1 MKSYKDFL
9 DDLRNFK
16 RAGTLNGDEFNLYDT
31 PAHKYFRIFF
41 HFYNG
46 DATGTDNPMYSGGLL
61 APTWEYTE
69 DWHEI
74 WKYNSAYSYLIM
86 NNELERADLL
96 KKFIELLSNIST
108 KSPWYFAN
116 LSGIAEALERKQ
128 IHEPEFKIEEQRKK
142 LSIKCLPDA
151 YDDRI
156 GTLLDLYRAIVWSW
170 QTKREIV
177 PSNLRKFDMSVYI
190 FESPIANIHKQI
202 RNTSL
207 FNQRQAVGDSYATI
221 DSKNT
226 NHYITSH
233 KYIEFH
239 NCEIDY
245 NSVKTGYPE
254 MTQEGFAQEY
264 TIDIYFD
271 DCYETRYNEFIAQ
284 SIGDMVMWDID
295 NTSSYTVDTSEQNK
309 RLSELESRSN
319 VYKSNF
325 LTELGGA
332 GARFVN
338 ETINKIK
345 LGNLYSFSLSDIKD
359 QIQLAKEGHLF
370 STIGSARTYIENDK
384 KAKLE
389 YVKQIGN
396 LFKAQ
401 STLSNL

>member
-1 MKSYKDFL
+1 
-9 DDLRNFK
+9 
-16 RAGTLNGDEFNLYDT
+16 
-31 PAHKYFRIFF
+31 
-41 HFYNG
+41 
-46 DATGTDNPMYSGGLL
+46 
-61 APTWEYTE
+61 
-69 DWHEI
+69 
-74 WKYNSAYSYLIM
+74 
-86 NNELERADLL
+86 
-96 KKFIELLSNIST
+96 
-108 KSPWYFAN
+108 
-116 LSGIAEALERKQ
+116 
-128 IHEPEFKIEEQRKK
+128 
-142 LSIKCLPDA
+142 
-151 YDDRI
+151 
-156 GTLLDLYRAIVWSW
+156 
-170 QTKREIV
+170 
-177 PSNLRKFDMSVYI
+177 
-190 FESPIANIHKQI
+190 
-202 RNTSL
+202 
-207 FNQRQAVGDSYATI
+207 
-221 DSKNT
+221 
-226 NHYITSH
+226 
-233 KYIEFH
+233 
-239 NCEIDY
+239 
-245 NSVKTGYPE
+245 

-295 NTSSYTVDTSEQNK
+295 NTSSYTVDTFEQNK

-359 QIQLAKEGHLF
+359 QIQLAKEGHLL